1 MNYRTG
7 TTIIALIPDL
17 ASRTMSK
24 ARIMHK
30 AILSNHQLQLYL
42 QILTEK
48 GLIAKEDKG
57 NVYKTTQKGKHFLE
71 LYR

>member
-7 TTIIALIPDL
+7 ATIIALILDL
-17 ASRTMSK
+17 ASRTMSM

-57 NVYKTTQKGKHFLE
+57 NVYKTTQKGMHFLE

>member
-7 TTIIALIPDL
+7 TTIIALILDL

-57 NVYKTTQKGKHFLE
+57 NVHKTTQKGMHFLE

>member
-7 TTIIALIPDL
+7 TTIIALIQDL
-17 ASRTMSK
+17 ASRTMPK

-30 AILSNHQLQLYL
+30 AVLSHHQLKLYL

-57 NVYKTTQKGKHFLE
+57 IAYRTTQEGMHFLE
-71 LYR
+71 LY

>member
-7 TTIIALIPDL
+7 ATIIALILDL

-57 NVYKTTQKGKHFLE
+57 NVYKTT
-71 LYR
+71 